1 MEVKDTKVMRELEG
15 EGGHADGPKKHRR
28 GLSKGVRCR
37 VESCGKKSQAVF
49 RNMSKK
55 AHLSSRGTQNRTP
68 SVSECSIYR
77 SLYVVLS
84 LS

>member
-37 VESCGKKSQAVF
+37 VESCGK
-49 RNMSKK
+49 
-55 AHLSSRGTQNRTP
+55 NRRLCLETCP
-68 SVSECSIYR
+68 KRLI
-77 SLYVVLS
+77 
-84 LS
+84 